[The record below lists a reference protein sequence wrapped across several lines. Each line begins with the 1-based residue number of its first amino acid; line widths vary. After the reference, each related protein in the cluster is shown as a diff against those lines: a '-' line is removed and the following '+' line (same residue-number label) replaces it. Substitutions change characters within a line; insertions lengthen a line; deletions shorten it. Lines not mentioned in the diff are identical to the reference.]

1 MSSSAAFN
9 LPTRRRRQLLTLAA
23 AGLVSFPAWSQAEK
37 AYPNRQVRLIVPFGP
52 GGNTDL
58 IARLFAKWLSDD
70 LGQQVFV
77 DNRVG
82 AGGNI
87 GVDTAAK
94 SAPDGYTLVY
104 STLSTH
110 ALNAGL
116 YKKLPFDPVNDLA
129 PIALTVQ
136 VPLLLVVPASSGIR
150 TLAELISQFKAQ
162 PGKHNFGSAGNGTSS
177 HIACHLFARMANVDV
192 QHIPYKGTG
201 PALTELLTGRISFM
215 MDALSVL
222 DPLIKAGKI
231 TALGVAVPARMRGL
245 PDVPSFDEAGL
256 KGFRAYS
263 WNAFWAPA
271 GTPPEVLDRFNAA
284 VNKQLGDPAIVK
296 QIDNLGVV
304 PYPPRNRAETIKFMA
319 SEYEYW
325 VPVVRGMGVTVD

>member
-1 MSSSAAFN
+1 MSRTSAFARSLKRRN
-9 LPTRRRRQLLTLAA
+9 LLLALAA
-23 AGLVSFPAWSQAEK
+23 ASVSLPAWGQAEK
-37 AYPNRQVRLIVPFGP
+37 TYPNKPIRLIVPFGP

-58 IARLFAKWLSDD
+58 VARLFTKWLSDD
-70 LGQQVFV
+70 LGQQVFI

-87 GVDTAAK
+87 GVDATAK

-104 STLSTH
+104 STLSTY
-110 ALNAGL
+110 ALNVGL
-116 YKKLPFDPVNDLA
+116 YKKLPFDPVKDLA

-136 VPLLLVVPASSGIR
+136 VPLILVVPAQSGIR

-177 HIACHLFARMANVDV
+177 HIACHLFTKMANVDV
-192 QHIPYKGTG
+192 QHVPYKGTG
-201 PALTELLTGRISFM
+201 PALTDLLAGRISFM

-222 DPLIKAGKI
+222 DPMIKAGKI
-231 TALGVAVPARMRGL
+231 SALGVAVPVRMRGL
-245 PDVPSFDEAGL
+245 PDVPTFDEAGL

-271 GTPPEVLDRFNAA
+271 GTPPEILDRFNAA
-284 VNKQLGDPAIVK
+284 VNKQLGNPAIVR
-296 QIDNLGVV
+296 QIDDLGVV
-304 PYPPRNRAETIKFMA
+304 PYPPRNRAETINFMA

-325 VPVVRGMGVTVD
+325 VPVVRAMGVTVD